1 MAVTAFINQR
11 PISQVASSPLIKS
24 RWIAGWNPVFYKFQ
38 VSGLVDPSTVL
49 VVSVYE
55 YGTNTLLGKDNYKV
69 RNGLLSVDISG
80 ILRSYLYSS
89 YSPSFED
96 GINCI
101 DFGNSIN
108 AYIKYQLVS
117 ATTSEVEVSDE
128 SNYIYVCNA
137 AKQIGEAYGQ
147 NMAEYVPYGIEGIMK
162 AKFLTK
168 FEEPVFFIDYP
179 FTISF
184 IYSENIIGHELKLI
198 EDKLDINGTEL
209 DDDETELDI
218 TQGHYVNHLKLSPY
232 SIENKY
238 VDISLSTGQPV
249 DDLYVYEGYVT
260 TGYTEA
266 R

>member
-1 MAVTAFINQR
+1 MAVAIYINQR
-11 PISQVASSPLIKS
+11 PIEEVSNTPVIKS
-24 RWIAGWNPVFYKFQ
+24 RWIAGWNPVVYKFS
-38 VSGLVDPSTVL
+38 VTDLVDPSTRL
-49 VVSVYE
+49 IVSVYE
-55 YGTNTLLGKDNYKV
+55 YGTNTLLGKDTYRI
-69 RNGLLSVDISG
+69 RNGFVFIDISSV
-80 ILRSYLYSS
+80 LRSYLTSNYL
-89 YSPSFED
+89 PDFEE
-96 GINCI
+96 GINCK
-101 DFGNSIN
+101 DLGGSIK
-108 AYIKYQLVS
+108 AYIKYQIATSSS
-117 ATTSEVEVSDE
+117 AEVEVSDE

-137 AKQIGEAYGQ
+137 AKQIGQAYGQ
-147 NMAEYVPYGIEGIMK
+147 NMAEYVPYGIEELMK

-198 EDKLDINGTEL
+198 EDKLDINGTEI

-232 SIENKY
+232 SFENKF

-249 DDLYVYEGYVT
+249 DDLYVYEGYVE